1 MIDRPRVFHLLD
13 EEMKNPSD
21 EVMKYSMVEAV
32 SRRKFCRAGESQYPN
47 TGISHGKLKSAVP
60 AAYFTLL
67 LYPFLQYLYTLVKA
81 CAKRSG
87 KMTNTK

>member
-47 TGISHGKLKSAVP
+47 TGISHG
-60 AAYFTLL
+60 Y
-67 LYPFLQYLYTLVKA
+67 
-81 CAKRSG
+81 
-87 KMTNTK
+87 